1 MIIDVHVHY
10 RSDAQLAQ
18 ALRQA
23 ERLDLV
29 LGLNTINLEGTASP
43 HFPSA
48 EFVAA
53 CNDRTAAA
61 AREHPQRIIPF
72 WYLNPVHGTA
82 ACVEL
87 VRRVASHDG
96 PQGVKLWMAVKGN
109 DLRVDP
115 VLALCAK
122 YRLAVLQH
130 TNIEAGGTLP
140 TETTPQEMREMA
152 LRHPAVTF
160 LWGHAGSDIE
170 YGTKCA
176 LGVPNVLLD
185 IAGNEATNGYTE
197 LLVRNLGA
205 ERVVYGSD
213 ATGRSFASQ
222 LAKVYGADITEDER
236 DLIFFRNVAALFA
249 QQGYD
254 ESAIGEQL

>member
-23 ERLDLV
+23 ERLDMV
-29 LGLNTINLEGTASP
+29 LCLNSINLEGTASP

-48 EFVAA
+48 AFVAA
-53 CNDRTAAA
+53 CNDRTQAAT
-61 AREHPQRIIPF
+61 RENPQRVIPF
-72 WYLNPVHGTA
+72 WYLNPAHGAA
-82 ACVEL
+82 ACAEL
-87 VRRVASHDG
+87 RRRVARCEG
-96 PQGVKLWMAVKGN
+96 PQGIKLWMALKGN
-109 DLRVDP
+109 DTRVDP
-115 VLALCAK
+115 VLALCGE
-122 YRLAVLQH
+122 YGLPVLQH

-152 LRHPAVTF
+152 LRHPSVTF
-160 LWGHAGSDIE
+160 LWGHAGSDME
-170 YGTKCA
+170 YGMKCA
-176 LGVPNVLLD
+176 LGLQNVLMD
-185 IAGNEATNGYTE
+185 IAGNEATSGYTE
-197 LLVRNLGA
+197 MLVRYLGA

-236 DLIFFRNVAALFA
+236 EKILYGNAAALFA
-249 QQGYD
+249 RQR
-254 ESAIGEQL
+254 

>member
-1 MIIDVHVHY
+1 MPPKIIDVHVHY
-10 RSDAQLAQ
+10 RSEAQLKQ

-23 ERLDLV
+23 ARLDMV
-29 LGLNTINLEGTASP
+29 LCVNTINLEGTASP

-72 WYLNPVHGTA
+72 WYLNPAHGKTA
-82 ACVEL
+82 CAEL
-87 VRRVASHDG
+87 RRRVARHTG
-96 PQGVKLWMAVKGN
+96 PQGVKLWMARKGN
-109 DLRVDP
+109 DPCLDP
-115 VLALCAK
+115 VLELCAQ
-122 YRLAVLQH
+122 YRLPVLQH

-152 LRHPAVTF
+152 LRHPSVTF

-170 YGTKCA
+170 YGVKCA
-176 LGVPNVLLD
+176 IGLHNVLMD
-185 IAGNEATNGYTE
+185 IGGNEATNGYTE
-197 LLVRNLGA
+197 LLARYLGA

-222 LAKVYGADITEDER
+222 LAKVYGADITQDER
-236 DLIFFRNVAALFA
+236 DKILYWNAAALFA
-249 QQGYD
+249 R
-254 ESAIGEQL
+254 

>member
-10 RSDAQLAQ
+10 RSEAQLAQ

-23 ERLDLV
+23 EQFGMV
-29 LGLNTINLEGTASP
+29 LCVNTINLEGTASP

-61 AREHPQRIIPF
+61 AREQPQRIIPF
-72 WYLNPVHGTA
+72 WYLNPAHGDE
-82 ACVEL
+82 ACAEL
-87 VRRVASHDG
+87 RRRVKRHPG

-109 DLRVDP
+109 NPRVDP
-115 VLALCAK
+115 VLKLCAQHG
-122 YRLAVLQH
+122 LPVLQH
-130 TNIEAGGTLP
+130 TNIEAAGTLP
-140 TETTPQEMREMA
+140 TETSPQEMREMA
-152 LRHPAVTF
+152 QRHPNVTF

-170 YGTKCA
+170 YGVKCA
-176 LGVPNVLLD
+176 LGLRNVLMD
-185 IAGNEATNGYTE
+185 IGGNEATNGYTE
-197 LLVRNLGA
+197 SLVRYLGA

-236 DLIFFRNVAALFA
+236 AKILYGNAAALFD
-249 QQGYD
+249 QQRFD
-254 ESAIGEQL
+254 

>member
-23 ERLDLV
+23 ERLDMV
-29 LGLNTINLEGTASP
+29 LCLNSINLEGTASP

-53 CNDRTAAA
+53 CNDRTLAA
-61 AREHPQRIIPF
+61 AREFSQHIIPF
-72 WYLNPVHGTA
+72 WYLNPVHGRA
-82 ACVEL
+82 ACEEL
-87 VRRVASHDG
+87 RRRVAHHEG
-96 PQGVKLWMAVKGN
+96 PQGVKLWMALKGN
-109 DLRVDP
+109 DPRVDP
-115 VLALCAK
+115 VLGVCAE
-122 YRLAVLQH
+122 YRLPVLQH

-152 LRHPAVTF
+152 QRHPDVTF
-160 LWGHAGSDIE
+160 LWGHAGSDVE
-170 YGTKCA
+170 YGVKCA
-176 LGVPNVLLD
+176 LGLRNVLMD
-185 IAGNEATNGYTE
+185 IGGNEATNGYTE
-197 LLVRNLGA
+197 ILVRYLGA

-222 LAKVYGADITEDER
+222 LAKVYGADISGEER
-236 DLIFFRNVAALFA
+236 EKLLYSNAAALLA
-249 QQGYD
+249 RQR
-254 ESAIGEQL
+254 